1 MVVVYRVHGG
11 AAFVDGGERRVFY
24 YNAITIHIYN
34 RAEKGSYFCTEK
46 EKTKMIYYGF
56 GNKNAWVDFVQLK
69 GERKSRTFHGFTLY
83 RNQIFGKDLKG
94 AFVLTNVVEDSSG
107 KSGIYATILL
117 WRLDKKRGW
126 VQQWERSD
134 TTVNA
139 LDLYYKRCTMRERYA
154 RITRESRESHVNPL
168 QEVKGQKYFQLL
180 T

>member
-1 MVVVYRVHGG
+1 
-11 AAFVDGGERRVFY
+11 
-24 YNAITIHIYN
+24 
-34 RAEKGSYFCTEK
+34 
-46 EKTKMIYYGF
+46 MIYYGF

-94 AFVLTNVVEDSSG
+94 AFVLTNVVEDKSG

-117 WRLDKKRGW
+117 WRLDKNRGW
-126 VQQWERSD
+126 IQQWERSD